1 MAVKKIIRSIAL
13 AALLAALSAA
23 LPATGAIDAPSF
35 AGGTAVAPRAA
46 TADAEV
52 KALYDAEWAWRVKEF
67 ADPDD
72 DMTARAGYLPH
83 VDPGSQR
90 RRLEYWSTK
99 LAALNAIPDNQISV
113 EKINAAVFRAVL
125 EAFVA
130 QQKFHDYEA
139 PFTSGGS
146 FWGSLAPRGG
156 LDDASA
162 YRAYIGRMRNIPR
175 YFDEQIANMRAGL
188 KRGFTPPRVSI
199 LGRESSITP
208 FAVADVENNPFF
220 IPFRE
225 MPPGISADERE
236 ALRAEA
242 RIAIAKSVAPAYAKL
257 LPFVRDQ
264 YIPHAR
270 TTLAADDL
278 PDGRAYYES
287 KIREFTTLDLAPEQ
301 IHAIGV
307 TEVARI
313 DIDMHETMK
322 KSGWKGDF
330 PAFLTFLKTDPQ
342 FYAKTPYE
350 LIARSTYI
358 ANKINGQLKYTLGL
372 LPRYRFT
379 IRPTPAAVAPFGT
392 GGNGGLESCVMNTYN
407 LPARPFYTLPALVL
421 HECSPGHSL
430 QAALALEGPNRPDL
444 RKNTY
449 FSGYGEGWGLYSEW
463 LGIGMGIYETPYDE
477 FGRETYEM
485 WRAARLVVDTGIH
498 RMGWTRQQA
507 IDFLSNHTALSN
519 HEVTTEV
526 DRYISWPG
534 QALAYK
540 LGEMTIRRK
549 RAEAE
554 KTLGGNFDQRWFND
568 AILGLGAV
576 PLPVLEQQLDAWIA
590 AGGKNPNAE
599 FSPATTDTAATAVPA
614 IAPSPAPAAHAA
626 SVEEKAALAGFQA
639 MLDGLGKRDKAAMR
653 AQLLPG
659 GSATL
664 MRKGKPMQ
672 MTFDALTE
680 RLSQPGT
687 ETHEERIHDALVH
700 VDGDVAI
707 VWAPFEF
714 LVDGKI
720 DHCGRDIANM
730 VRVNGR
736 WLVASVEDNGHTDC
750 GHPKP

>member
-1 MAVKKIIRSIAL
+1 MLRLISL
-13 AALLAALSAA
+13 TLLAMS
-23 LPATGAIDAPSF
+23 LPLAGAVAAPSL
-35 AGGTAVAPRAA
+35 APAAQTAPHAA
-46 TADAEV
+46 AADAQV
-52 KALYDAEWAWRVKEF
+52 RSLYEAEWAWRQKEF
-67 ADPDD
+67 GDPDD
-72 DMTARAGYLPH
+72 DMTSRAGYLPH
-83 VDPGSQR
+83 IDPASQR
-90 RRLEYWSTK
+90 RRAKYWGDM
-99 LAALNAIPDNQISV
+99 LNALNAIPETQITA
-113 EKINAAVFRAVL
+113 ERINAAVFRSVL
-125 EAFVA
+125 EAFVP
-130 QQKFHDYEA
+130 QQQFRDYQA

-156 LDDASA
+156 LDGVAE
-162 YRAYIGRMRNIPR
+162 YRAYISRMRDIPR
-175 YFDEQIANMRAGL
+175 YFDEQVANMRAGL

-199 LGRESSITP
+199 DGRESSITP
-208 FAVADVENNPFF
+208 FTVTDAEKNPFY
-220 IPFRE
+220 IPLRE
-225 MPPGISADERE
+225 MPPGISERDRA
-236 ALRAEA
+236 ALRADA
-242 RIAIAKSVAPAYAKL
+242 RLVIAKSVAPAYAKL
-257 LPFVRDQ
+257 LPFVRDE

-270 TTLAADDL
+270 STLAADDL
-278 PDGRAYYES
+278 PQGRAYYQA

-330 PAFLTFLKTDPQ
+330 PAFLIFLKTDPQ

-350 LIARSTYI
+350 LISRATYI

-379 IRPTPAAVAPFGT
+379 ILPTPAAVAPFGT

-463 LGIGMGIYETPYDE
+463 LGIGMGIYETAYDE

-485 WRAARLVVDTGIH
+485 WRAARLVIDTGIH
-498 RMGWTRQQA
+498 RMGWSRQQA
-507 IDFLSNHTALSN
+507 IDFLSSHTALSN
-519 HEVTTEV
+519 HEISTEV

-554 KTLGGNFDQRWFND
+554 AKLGDKFDQRWFND

-576 PLPVLEQQLDAWIA
+576 PLPVLEQQLDDWIA
-590 AGGKNPNAE
+590 GGGKNPNAV
-599 FSPATTDTAATAVPA
+599 D
-614 IAPSPAPAAHAA
+614 
-626 SVEEKAALAGFQA
+626 
-639 MLDGLGKRDKAAMR
+639 
-653 AQLLPG
+653 
-659 GSATL
+659 
-664 MRKGKPMQ
+664 RKTPDQ
-672 MTFDALTE
+672 
-680 RLSQPGT
+680 
-687 ETHEERIHDALVH
+687 
-700 VDGDVAI
+700 
-707 VWAPFEF
+707 
-714 LVDGKI
+714 
-720 DHCGRDIANM
+720 
-730 VRVNGR
+730 
-736 WLVASVEDNGHTDC
+736 
-750 GHPKP
+750 

>member
-1 MAVKKIIRSIAL
+1 MLRLVSLTPLAMVGLHLAAAIAVPAL
-13 AALLAALSAA
+13 AAPALAA
-23 LPATGAIDAPSF
+23 
-35 AGGTAVAPRAA
+35 GTATASRTA
-46 TADAEV
+46 ADAQV
-52 KALYDAEWAWRVKEF
+52 KALYEAEWAWRVKEF

-83 VDPGSQR
+83 VDPASQR
-90 RRLEYWSTK
+90 RRAEYWGK
-99 LAALNAIPDNQISV
+99 MLAALNAIPGDQIAT
-113 EKINAAVFRAVL
+113 ERINAAVFRTVL

-130 QQKFHDYEA
+130 QQKFRDYEA

-156 LDDASA
+156 LDGVPE
-162 YRAYIGRMRNIPR
+162 YRAYIGRMRDIPR
-175 YFDEQIANMRAGL
+175 YFDEQVANMRAGL

-199 LGRESSITP
+199 DGRESSIVP
-208 FAVADVENNPFF
+208 FAAADPDNNPFF
-220 IPFRE
+220 IPLRE
-225 MPPGISADERE
+225 MPPGISDKDRA
-236 ALRAEA
+236 ALRAAA
-242 RIAIAKSVAPAYAKL
+242 RIVIAKSVAPAYVKL
-257 LPFVRDQ
+257 LPFVRDE

-270 TTLAADDL
+270 ATLAADDL
-278 PDGRAYYES
+278 PDGRAYYEA

-350 LIARSTYI
+350 LIARATYI

-379 IRPTPAAVAPFGT
+379 IRPTPDAVAQFGT

-407 LPARPFYTLPALVL
+407 LPARPFYTLPSLVL

-498 RMGWTRQQA
+498 RMGWSRQQA
-507 IDFLSNHTALSN
+507 IDFLSSHTALSN
-519 HEVTTEV
+519 HEITTEV

-554 KTLGGNFDQRWFND
+554 AKLGGKFDQRWFND
-568 AILGLGAV
+568 TILGLGAV
-576 PLPVLEQQLDAWIA
+576 PLPVLEQELDDWIA
-590 AGGKNPNAE
+590 GGGKNPNAIDRT
-599 FSPATTDTAATAVPA
+599 S
-614 IAPSPAPAAHAA
+614 
-626 SVEEKAALAGFQA
+626 AG
-639 MLDGLGKRDKAAMR
+639 R
-653 AQLLPG
+653 
-659 GSATL
+659 
-664 MRKGKPMQ
+664 
-672 MTFDALTE
+672 
-680 RLSQPGT
+680 
-687 ETHEERIHDALVH
+687 
-700 VDGDVAI
+700 
-707 VWAPFEF
+707 
-714 LVDGKI
+714 
-720 DHCGRDIANM
+720 
-730 VRVNGR
+730 
-736 WLVASVEDNGHTDC
+736 
-750 GHPKP
+750 

>member
-1 MAVKKIIRSIAL
+1 MTLAPFALMGLHLAAAIAAPAL
-13 AALLAALSAA
+13 AAPAVAAGATTPSRSAA
-23 LPATGAIDAPSF
+23 DAR
-35 AGGTAVAPRAA
+35 VR
-46 TADAEV
+46 
-52 KALYDAEWAWRVKEF
+52 ALYEAEWAWRVKEF

-83 VDPGSQR
+83 VDPASQHR
-90 RRLEYWSTK
+90 RSEYWGK
-99 LAALNAIPDNQISV
+99 MLAALNAIPEEQIAA
-113 EKINAAVFRAVL
+113 EKINAAVFRTVL

-130 QQKFHDYEA
+130 QQKFRDYEA
-139 PFTSGGS
+139 PFTSGDS

-156 LDDASA
+156 LDGVAE
-162 YRAYIGRMRNIPR
+162 YRAYVGRMRDIPR
-175 YFDEQIANMRAGL
+175 YFDEQVANMRAGL

-199 LGRESSITP
+199 EGRASSITP
-208 FAVADVENNPFF
+208 FAVADAENNPFF
-220 IPFRE
+220 IPLRE
-225 MPPGISADERE
+225 MPPGISDKDRA

-257 LPFVRDQ
+257 LPFVRDE

-270 TTLAADDL
+270 STLAADDL
-278 PDGRAYYES
+278 PDGRAYYEA

-350 LIARSTYI
+350 LIARATYI
-358 ANKINGQLKYTLGL
+358 ANRINGQLKYTLVL

-407 LPARPFYTLPALVL
+407 LPARPFYTLPSLVL

-498 RMGWTRQQA
+498 RMGWSRQQA
-507 IDFLSNHTALSN
+507 IDFLSGHTALSN
-519 HEVTTEV
+519 HEITTEV

-554 KTLGGNFDQRWFND
+554 TKLAGKFDQRWFND
-568 AILGLGAV
+568 TILGLGAV
-576 PLPVLEQQLDAWIA
+576 PLPVLEHQLDDWIA
-590 AGGKNPNAE
+590 GGGKNPNAIDRT
-599 FSPATTDTAATAVPA
+599 S
-614 IAPSPAPAAHAA
+614 
-626 SVEEKAALAGFQA
+626 AGQ
-639 MLDGLGKRDKAAMR
+639 
-653 AQLLPG
+653 
-659 GSATL
+659 
-664 MRKGKPMQ
+664 
-672 MTFDALTE
+672 
-680 RLSQPGT
+680 
-687 ETHEERIHDALVH
+687 
-700 VDGDVAI
+700 
-707 VWAPFEF
+707 
-714 LVDGKI
+714 
-720 DHCGRDIANM
+720 
-730 VRVNGR
+730 
-736 WLVASVEDNGHTDC
+736 
-750 GHPKP
+750 

>member
-1 MAVKKIIRSIAL
+1 MK
-13 AALLAALSAA
+13 LAALSATLWTPLQA
-23 LPATGAIDAPSF
+23 ANAIAAPVLAADTVASPR
-35 AGGTAVAPRAA
+35 AVA
-46 TADAEV
+46 ADVEV
-52 KALYDAEWAWRVKEF
+52 KALYESEWAWRMKEF

-83 VDPGSQR
+83 VDAASQR
-90 RRLEYWSTK
+90 RRFEYWSKK
-99 LAALNAIPDNQISV
+99 LAALDAIPENQIST

-125 EAFVA
+125 QAFVA
-130 QQKFHDYEA
+130 QQKFRDYEA

-156 LDDASA
+156 LDGVAE
-162 YRAYIGRMRNIPR
+162 YRAYIGRMRDIPR
-175 YFDEQIANMRAGL
+175 YFNEQIGNMRAGL
-188 KRGFTPPRVSI
+188 KRGFTPPRISI
-199 LGRESSITP
+199 EGREGTIAP
-208 FAVADVENNPFF
+208 FAAADAENNPFF

-225 MPPGISADERE
+225 MPPGISTEERT

-242 RIAIAKSVAPAYAKL
+242 RIVIAKSVVPAFAKL
-257 LPFVRDQ
+257 LPFVRDD

-270 TTLAADDL
+270 TTLAAEDL
-278 PDGRAYYES
+278 PDGRAYYEA
-287 KIREFTTLDLAPEQ
+287 KIREFTTLELGPEQ

-330 PAFLTFLKTDPQ
+330 AAFLAFLKTDPQ

-350 LIARSTYI
+350 LIARATYI

-407 LPARPFYTLPALVL
+407 LPARPFYTLPSLVL

-430 QAALALEGPNRPDL
+430 QAALALEGPDRPEL

-498 RMGWTRQQA
+498 RMGWSRQQA

-540 LGEMTIRRK
+540 LGEMSIRRK

-554 KTLGGNFDQRWFND
+554 AKLGGKFDQRWFND
-568 AILGLGAV
+568 TILGLGAV
-576 PLPVLEQQLDAWIA
+576 PLPVLDQQLDEWIA
-590 AGGKNPNAE
+590 GGGKNPN
-599 FSPATTDTAATAVPA
+599 TAAPTPPVNVRERKTANP
-614 IAPSPAPAAHAA
+614 
-626 SVEEKAALAGFQA
+626 
-639 MLDGLGKRDKAAMR
+639 
-653 AQLLPG
+653 
-659 GSATL
+659 
-664 MRKGKPMQ
+664 
-672 MTFDALTE
+672 
-680 RLSQPGT
+680 
-687 ETHEERIHDALVH
+687 
-700 VDGDVAI
+700 
-707 VWAPFEF
+707 
-714 LVDGKI
+714 
-720 DHCGRDIANM
+720 
-730 VRVNGR
+730 
-736 WLVASVEDNGHTDC
+736 
-750 GHPKP
+750 

>member
-1 MAVKKIIRSIAL
+1 MTMQKIIRSMTFTALLAVLSVTLPERGVMSAPAL
-13 AALLAALSAA
+13 AA
-23 LPATGAIDAPSF
+23 
-35 AGGTAVAPRAA
+35 GTVAVQRAA
-46 TADAEV
+46 TADAKV

-83 VDPGSQR
+83 VDPASQR
-90 RRLEYWSTK
+90 RRLDYWRGK
-99 LAALNAIPDNQISV
+99 LAALNAIPGNEIAT
-113 EKINAAVFRAVL
+113 EKINAAVFRTVL

-130 QQKFHDYEA
+130 QQKFRDYEA

-146 FWGSLAPRGG
+146 FWASLAPRGG
-156 LDDASA
+156 LDDEAA
-162 YRAYIGRMRNIPR
+162 YRAYIDRMRDIPR
-175 YFDEQIANMRAGL
+175 YFDEQIANMRVGL

-199 LGRESSITP
+199 EGRETSITP
-208 FAVADVENNPFF
+208 FAVADADNNPFF

-225 MPPGISADERE
+225 MPPGISVDDRA
-236 ALRAEA
+236 ALRAAA
-242 RIAIAKSVAPAYAKL
+242 RIVIAKSVAPAYAQL

-278 PDGRAYYES
+278 PDGRAYYEA
-287 KIREFTTLDLAPEQ
+287 KIREFTTLDLSPEQ

-313 DIDMHETMK
+313 DVDMHETMK

-379 IRPTPAAVAPFGT
+379 IRATPAAVAPFGT

-407 LPARPFYTLPALVL
+407 LPARPLYTLPALVL

-463 LGIGMGIYETPYDE
+463 LGIGMGIYETPYEE

-507 IDFLSNHTALSN
+507 IDFLSSHTALST

-549 RAEAE
+549 RTEAE
-554 KTLGGNFDQRWFND
+554 TKLGAKFDQRWFND
-568 AILGLGAV
+568 TILGLGAV
-576 PLPVLEQQLDAWIA
+576 PLPVLEQQLEDWIVG
-590 AGGKNPNAE
+590 GGKNPNTAI
-599 FSPATTDTAATAVPA
+599 SPATTAD
-614 IAPSPAPAAHAA
+614 
-626 SVEEKAALAGFQA
+626 EEAALASFQA
-639 MLDGLGKRDKAAMR
+639 MLDGLGKRDKSAMT

-664 MRKGKPMQ
+664 MREGKPAQ
-672 MTFDALTE
+672 MTFEALTD
-680 RLSQPGT
+680 RLSRPGP
-687 ETHEERIHDALVH
+687 ETHEERIHDALVR
-700 VDGDVAI
+700 VDGDVAV

-714 LVDGKI
+714 FLDGKI
-720 DHCGRDIANM
+720 DHCGRDVANL
-730 VRVNGR
+730 VRINGR
-736 WLVASVEDNGHTDC
+736 WLVASIEDNGHTDC
-750 GHPKP
+750 GQPK